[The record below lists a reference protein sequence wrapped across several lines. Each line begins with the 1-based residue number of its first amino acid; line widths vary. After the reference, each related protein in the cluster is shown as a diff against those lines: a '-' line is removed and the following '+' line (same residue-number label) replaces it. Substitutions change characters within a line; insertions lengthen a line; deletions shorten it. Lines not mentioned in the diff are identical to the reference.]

1 MKKKITIAVSII
13 AVVIALL
20 AVLYFTGVFSGS
32 KSNNSPELATAPVSV
47 ESTAENSTTPEN
59 HTAEELKAEVPVEE
73 VKSEVAEAEVL
84 AKLSD
89 NKAEVAAVP
98 ASVKAVESAETASSL
113 EAQQPVDQ
121 QSAAQESE
129 HKPEPQPQQTSGA
142 AMYNGHPVRAVN
154 SVSELGSP
162 QKPFETVMVNG
173 EPYMWNGSNWGKRST
188 EKAQNLYSEIHLENG
203 QWSGE
208 HVGF

>member
-73 VKSEVAEAEVL
+73 VKSETVETEVSENALDDSAKVTEVPTPIETAEPAEMEAAVEEAPKQEPVL
-84 AKLSD
+84 ANATSSSD
-89 NKAEVAAVP
+89 EG
-98 ASVKAVESAETASSL
+98 TTIL
-113 EAQQPVDQ
+113 
-121 QSAAQESE
+121 
-129 HKPEPQPQQTSGA
+129 
-142 AMYNGHPVRAVN
+142 NGGPVRV
-154 SVSELGSP
+154 VSSMVGQTP
-162 QKPFETVMVNG
+162 QKPFETVVCNG
-173 EPYMWNGSNWGKRST
+173 VPYSWDGHEWFDAT
-188 EKAQNLYSEIHLENG
+188 ALYDDVYPPNHYVDIGE
-203 QWSGE
+203 WTGE